1 MCYPDR
7 DYYIRFLFQ
16 RLQECETTLTC
27 EKPPDAVV
35 RKSTLIVH

>member
-16 RLQECETTLTC
+16 RLKEFETPLNS
-27 EKPPDAVV
+27 EKPIDAVV
-35 RKSTLIVH
+35 LKSTPIVH